1 MGTQVPVAA
10 RVKQEVGLPTITLGL
25 ITQPVRAETI
35 LNRGEA
41 DAIAPARGMLYD
53 PRSPWHASAELG
65 GKSMRHHRSGACSLE
80 RTKCFSRTQRSA
92 SARGRSLARRQADGA
107 FSTER
112 EDHGTSFASRVKSAT
127 ECVAK
132 SIFACI

>member
-53 PRSPWHASAELG
+53 PRSPWHAAAELG
-65 GKSMRHHRSGACSLE
+65 AQINLPP
-80 RTKCFSRTQRSA
+80 Q
-92 SARGRSLARRQADGA
+92 
-107 FSTER
+107 
-112 EDHGTSFASRVKSAT
+112 V
-127 ECVAK
+127 
-132 SIFACI
+132 

>member
-10 RVKQEVGLPTITLGL
+10 RVKQEVGLPTIALGL

-53 PRSPWHASAELG
+53 PRSPWHASAEPGAENNLPPRVSRLQPLAY
-65 GKSMRHHRSGACSLE
+65 KTLFKNAKIDQRQRLKLDWASG
-80 RTKCFSRTQRSA
+80 
-92 SARGRSLARRQADGA
+92 
-107 FSTER
+107 
-112 EDHGTSFASRVKSAT
+112 
-127 ECVAK
+127 
-132 SIFACI
+132 